1 MKTIKQQAEVSF
13 NSLDFSDKVM
23 LLPIMNM
30 LAESVKE
37 NESTEIT
44 ITVGSTWH
52 LEPKYA
58 KKALK
63 VLSDLGCR
71 TPLGESYEDIVKSNN
86 SQNEKQKHHI
96 LHLFDAGQNR
106 IETIKRIKTQLNLS
120 AEDARK
126 LVDSCPVNIDL
137 HKYKIERPNY
147 EILFNSLKQIGCICN
162 LTIKEQ

>member
-1 MKTIKQQAEVSF
+1 MKTVKQQAEVLF
-13 NSLDFSDKVM
+13 QSLDFADKVVM
-23 LLPIMNM
+23 LPIMEM
-30 LAESVKE
+30 LAESIKE
-37 NESTEIT
+37 NENIEIT
-44 ITVGSTWH
+44 ITVGNTWH

-58 KKALK
+58 RKALK

-71 TPLGESYEDIVKSNN
+71 TPLDENYEDIIKSNN

-96 LHLFDAGQNR
+96 LHLFDVGQSR

-120 AEDARK
+120 LGDARR
-126 LVDSCPVNIDL
+126 LVDSCPIDIDL

-147 EILFNSLKQIGCICN
+147 EILFNSLKQIDCICN